1 MKQYTCYFNKSDA
14 LLNIMKALVEV
25 PEYQGSKMSRV
36 ILTRMTKC
44 LLPSK
49 KCKIYLAYV

>member
-1 MKQYTCYFNKSDA
+1 
-14 LLNIMKALVEV
+14 MKALVEV
-25 PEYQGSKMSRV
+25 PEYPGPKMSLV

-49 KCKIYLAYV
+49 KKKKAKYT